1 MATKKIDDVFSIA
14 SIDPSKF
21 SESFR
26 DFAEKGAAQ
35 SKEAYAKMK
44 EAAEDATK
52 TVEAT
57 LESAQAGSVE
67 LGLKAIDALRTN
79 AENSLSHLE
88 ALLGVKSVSELF
100 ELQTAFLRKQ
110 AEVAVEQ
117 AKTLQETS
125 KKVAEKVSAPGKS
138 AAEKAMKSFKAV

>member
-1 MATKKIDDVFSIA
+1 MATKKTDDVFSIA
-14 SIDPSKF
+14 SIDPSKI

-26 DFAEKGAAQ
+26 DFAEKGAVQ
-35 SKEAYAKMK
+35 TKEAYAKMK

-79 AENSLSHLE
+79 AENSLSHME
-88 ALLGVKSVSELF
+88 ALLGVKSVAELF

-117 AKTLQETS
+117 AKSLQETS